1 MHARSIIKETSCCGI
16 THGCLEDGRLG
27 RLGRLGYDKLV
38 YYQPCLGK
46 AHPEVF
52 TGTHGIFS

>member
-16 THGCLEDGRLG
+16 THGCLDDG

-52 TGTHGIFS
+52 TGTHGVFS